1 MKMAGKASE
10 ILRFFSSLYAKKLY
24 FFSILVLVIFL
35 LAIPHLV
42 TEYIRYVIIICLI
55 YGILTLSYNLVM
67 GYTGQLSFC
76 HAAFYGIGAYTS
88 VLLTGTYIGGVL
100 VSRSLSFWVA
110 FPIAGILSAVFAAA
124 VGFPAL
130 RLRGSYFAVTTF
142 FFSWFVYLVFLN
154 WTDVT
159 NGPLGLRGVPPPD
172 PILGIDFRSS
182 TPYYY
187 LVLGV
192 FMTTTLLLY
201 YLINSNI
208 GKIFVSIREEET
220 LAESLGI
227 NAMKYKVLSFTIGA
241 FFAGL
246 AGSLFAHFIRFNHPS
261 SFSWY
266 ESDIVLVM
274 TVVGGCG
281 TIIGPIIGAGIV
293 QALFELLRPIDPG
306 LRMILVFA
314 ASIIVVVLEPRGIVG
329 TCKRIA
335 RILRS

>member
-1 MKMAGKASE
+1 VKMAGKASE